1 MEGSLYT
8 LTWQCQVACAED
20 SFILTRE
27 LQMGWGS
34 VHGEAGPEDS
44 RRRSKCKS
52 YGVPVRPHAGHRA
65 FLCSLPPDLEE
76 PRNLQHMGE
85 GRRRCGIFLLT
96 CQAPVCLQKPGVG
109 RDTSLRSQSVIFNAS
124 WLFKI
129 VELIFC
135 FVI

>member
-76 PRNLQHMGE
+76 PESIGTKEPPTHG
-85 GRRRCGIFLLT
+85 GREETLWHLPSHLPGSCLPAKAWCRERHLTEESKCDFQCFL
-96 CQAPVCLQKPGVG
+96 
-109 RDTSLRSQSVIFNAS
+109 VI
-124 WLFKI
+124 
-129 VELIFC
+129 
-135 FVI
+135 